1 MAASDEL
8 PIPNRMLPAS
18 QGMKRAVPRDHTIK
32 SPDLDPEALAEET
45 ATEGMTLSALRQG
58 HHMAPIERAATLV
71 PGRIEMLLAEK
82 EDHTTAT
89 ENINLAATLAIEP
102 EVTAHLTIKRAETI
116 ITPIETIIEV
126 VDHLKTADSVAA
138 IIDSLPVETRAA
150 TKPLITAA
158 ITKAVTKIDTLL
170 VTI

>member
-18 QGMKRAVPRDHTIK
+18 QGMKRAVPRDHTTK
-32 SPDLDPEALAEET
+32 SPDPDPEVLAKET

-89 ENINLAATLAIEP
+89 ENINLAVALVTEP
-102 EVTAHLTIKRAETI
+102 AVTAIKRAETI
-116 ITPIETIIEV
+116 ITPIETTIEG

-158 ITKAVTKIDTLL
+158 ITKVVTKIDTLL